1 MGMSMLIQALYFPGD
16 VVCDPS
22 ESISDRARQ
31 CPLGWRAT
39 ARSFTWA
46 AAASSDLAKLDDS
59 AGSIYRRVS
68 SRKKNLSFMR
78 PAEDRNILGKRQ
90 MDRRRVSS

>member
-1 MGMSMLIQALYFPGD
+1 MGRAEERHFFGMLGPFSL
-16 VVCDPS
+16 C
-22 ESISDRARQ
+22 
-31 CPLGWRAT
+31 LLTWRAT
-39 ARSFTWA
+39 VSPFTWA